1 MPWVSEQEQQD
12 LIDKCEEMRD
22 WIEKKMRE

>member
-22 WIEKKMRE
+22 WIEK